1 MEKKFVHLKDIP
13 SLAGKIRELA
23 DELAYDFLDVAANE
37 LEQMSVD
44 ISELVLDYHKHSRKL
59 TAFRNRLISE
69 IASSIKANDSEM
81 RRAIA
86 ESRVAEFED
95 HLYKLFG

>member
-1 MEKKFVHLKDIP
+1 MRPPFVHLKDIP
-13 SLAGKIRELA
+13 SLAGKVRELA

-44 ISELVLDYHKHSRKL
+44 ISELVLDYRRHNRKL

-69 IASSIKANDSEM
+69 IASSIKVNDYEM
-81 RRAIA
+81 KRAIA

-95 HLYKLFG
+95 HLDKLFG